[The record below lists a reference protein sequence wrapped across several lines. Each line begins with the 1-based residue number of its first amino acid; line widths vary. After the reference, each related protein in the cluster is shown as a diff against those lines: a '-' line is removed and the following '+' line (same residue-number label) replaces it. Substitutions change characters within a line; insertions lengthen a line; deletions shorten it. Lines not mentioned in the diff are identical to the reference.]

1 VLGYMAIKQ
10 NVIDII
16 AKETQGKRYKSHRY
30 CHDTM
35 NHSSIEYEEEREVIW
50 KNFGETTKPQK
61 PINLKD
67 RADRLSGQKSIFTYF
82 LDGSRHTYKVD
93 DISYE
98 KNVFPIIA
106 GQIGV
111 GCCKRVDKIMLKE
124 NIERKMVIVVPRN
137 ASNSEWGI
145 QNFFDDL
152 LQKINKYKKSVAG
165 YKFDFDKVLY
175 YKKPT
180 SDDSPEKKGIAVIQ
194 DYMVELEKDA
204 VAKLASEYKL
214 NQDNWLI
221 KDGSLEYKVV
231 SDKKGKNL
239 KDKHIKNHYKYV
251 LGVSKSFNP
260 TKCLVKGN
268 KSNSDIIAGLK
279 LYERTPAYMYQSK
292 VSGNVYFTIWYIR
305 IREPEYTRNVFDG
318 IIKVEKI
325 VTKESEIENGI
336 DTDIINHIS
345 AHLIN
350 ERNPVCYGHDSR
362 WANHLYPIYLTE
374 SYVKSKYISNNL
386 FMQLF

>member
-1 VLGYMAIKQ
+1 MKNKLT
-10 NVIDII
+10 VIDII

-30 CHDTM
+30 CHDII
-35 NHSSIEYEEEREVIW
+35 NPSSIEYEEEREVVW

-61 PINLKD
+61 PISLKE
-67 RADRLSGQKSIFTYF
+67 RADKLIGHKSIFTYF

-111 GCCKRVDKIMLKE
+111 GCCKRIDKMMIKE
-124 NIERKMVIVVPRN
+124 KIERKMVIVVPRN
-137 ASNSEWGI
+137 ASSSEWGMS
-145 QNFFDDL
+145 NFCEDL
-152 LQKINKYKKSVAG
+152 LKKINKDKKIVAG
-165 YKFDFDKVLY
+165 YQFDFNNVLY

-194 DYMVELEKDA
+194 DYMVELEKNA
-204 VAKLASEYKL
+204 VAELASEHKL
-214 NQDNWLI
+214 NQYNWLI

-231 SDKKGKNL
+231 SDKKGMKGINL

-260 TKCLVKGN
+260 TKCLVKGG

-279 LYERTPAYMYQSK
+279 LYERTPAYMYQS
-292 VSGNVYFTIWYIR
+292 SIAGNVYFVVWYIR
-305 IREPEYTRNVFDG
+305 IRQPEYTRNIFDG
-318 IIKVEKI
+318 ILKVEKI
-325 VTKESEIENGI
+325 AIKEIEIENGV
-336 DTDIINHIS
+336 DTDLIDHIS

-350 ERNPVCYGHDSR
+350 ERNPVCYGHDTR

-374 SYVKSKYISNNL
+374 AFVKSKYISNNL